1 MNEKVYTPEVIQDT
15 PFPGEPLIGSTQ
27 SPTSSSNV
35 LTPTTTKDNQ
45 FKRKKIAIELLS
57 TALNTRSKKILQ
69 EFELQ
74 QSGGLQIGNFQEGLS
89 GDIRLTPNG
98 ITGRNIAGITTFAV
112 DGDTGDAV
120 FLGNLIAGTVMAGD
134 SNVIIEN
141 GSSGGRIVLYN
152 DGIPSILIGD
162 ST

>member
-1 MNEKVYTPEVIQDT
+1 MDEKVYSQEVIPSN
-15 PFPGEPLIGSTQ
+15 PFPGQPLLTTPPTQ
-27 SPTSSSNV
+27 SNPSGVFTQTEAQNKV
-35 LTPTTTKDNQ
+35 FPV
-45 FKRKKIAIELLS
+45 KRTAVELLS
-57 TALNTRSKKILQ
+57 TALNTRSRKILQ
-69 EFELQ
+69 EFKLE
-74 QSGGLQIGNFQEGLS
+74 QSGGIQVGNFQEGLS